1 MEYQNLSGVKNWKC
15 LKHITSDL
23 CNSKSEEQNY
33 IKITCQITTKICQYV
48 LFITCFGQLGHLEVN
63 AIHRR
68 LGKSFIKGNE
78 FSFFY
83 IKGNNN
89 S

>member
-1 MEYQNLSGVKNWKC
+1 MKDWKC
-15 LKHITSDL
+15 LQQITSDL
-23 CNSKSEEQNY
+23 WNSKSEEQNY
-33 IKITCQITTKICQYV
+33 IKINCQITTKICQYV

-63 AIHRR
+63 AIYRMF
-68 LGKSFIKGNE
+68 GKSFIKGNE
-78 FSFFY
+78 LSFFY